1 MTTNDNHH
9 GEHLAREAA
18 DYLEEYN
25 RLGEEQA
32 RNNLLPEPLPASQ
45 HHNLLP
51 EPLPASQHHNRD
63 HYVTPGS
70 VGTKERRRFS
80 LGMVATMIVTC
91 MFLALALLSTTLPMF
106 LKMLLCAPIA
116 FMAGACITHAIGGRY
131 TDSDD

>member
-25 RLGEEQA
+25 RFGEEEA
-32 RNNLLPEPLPASQ
+32 RN
-45 HHNLLP
+45 NLLP

-70 VGTKERRRFS
+70 VGTKERRKFS
-80 LGMVATMIVTC
+80 LGMVATMIITC
-91 MFLALALLSTTLPMF
+91 MFLALALLATTLPMF
-106 LKMLLCAPIA
+106 LKLLLCAPIA
-116 FMAGACITHAIGGRY
+116 FMAGACITYAIGGRY

>member
-1 MTTNDNHH
+1 MTTNDNRH
-9 GEHLAREAA
+9 GEDVAKEAQ

-25 RLGEEQA
+25 RLGPTPA
-32 RNNLLPEPLPASQ
+32 RENLLPKSVPS
-45 HHNLLP
+45 
-51 EPLPASQHHNRD
+51 SSHHNRD
-63 HYVTPGS
+63 QYVTPGS

-91 MFLALALLSTTLPMF
+91 IFLSLALLSTTLPMF

>member
-9 GEHLAREAA
+9 GEHLAREAQ

-25 RLGEEQA
+25 RLGAEQA
-32 RNNLLPEPLPASQ
+32 RNNLLPKSVPS
-45 HHNLLP
+45 
-51 EPLPASQHHNRD
+51 SSHHNRD
-63 HYVTPGS
+63 QHVTPGS
-70 VGTKERRRFS
+70 AGTKERRKFS
-80 LGMVATMIVTC
+80 LGMVATMVVTC
-91 MFLALALLSTTLPMF
+91 MFLALALLSTTLTMF

>member
-9 GEHLAREAA
+9 GEHPAREAA

-32 RNNLLPEPLPASQ
+32 RNNLLPEPLPAG
-45 HHNLLP
+45 
-51 EPLPASQHHNRD
+51 QHHNRD
-63 HYVTPGS
+63 QYVTPGS

>member
-9 GEHLAREAA
+9 GENVAKEAA
-18 DYLEEYN
+18 EYLEEYN

-32 RNNLLPEPLPASQ
+32 RENLLPEPLPASK
-45 HHNLLP
+45 
-51 EPLPASQHHNRD
+51 HHNRD
-63 HYVTPGS
+63 QYVTPGS
-70 VGTKERRRFS
+70 VGTKERLKFS

-91 MFLALALLSTTLPMF
+91 MFLALALLSTNLPMF

>member
-9 GEHLAREAA
+9 GEHLAREAQ

-25 RLGEEQA
+25 RLGAEQA
-32 RNNLLPEPLPASQ
+32 RNNLLPEPLPA
-45 HHNLLP
+45 L
-51 EPLPASQHHNRD
+51 EHHNRD
-63 HYVTPGS
+63 QYVTPGS
-70 VGTKERRRFS
+70 VGTKERRKFS
-80 LGMVATMIVTC
+80 LGMVATMLVTC

-106 LKMLLCAPIA
+106 LKMLLCAPIT

>member
-32 RNNLLPEPLPASQ
+32 DNNLLPEPLPAS
-45 HHNLLP
+45 H
-51 EPLPASQHHNRD
+51 HHNRYP
-63 HYVTPGS
+63 YVTPGS
-70 VGTKERRRFS
+70 VGTKERRKFS
-80 LGMVATMIVTC
+80 LGMVATMIITC